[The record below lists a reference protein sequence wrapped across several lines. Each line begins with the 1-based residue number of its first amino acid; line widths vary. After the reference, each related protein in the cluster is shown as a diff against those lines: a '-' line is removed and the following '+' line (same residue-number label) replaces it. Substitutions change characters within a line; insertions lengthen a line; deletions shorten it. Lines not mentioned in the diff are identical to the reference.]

1 MCSAIQLPLFQ
12 EAVGSQ
18 FVFTIKL
25 YIFTVKQVN
34 DLFFLQFITK
44 SIGSSLHDIAKF
56 RMHFLRQSVTDSMLQ
71 HKSCAAFTGLAV
83 DTDNRF
89 VFTAQISRIDRK
101 IRYFPIRSIA
111 FRHIFVTLTY
121 SILMR
126 TGERGKRQFTR
137 IRLALGHLHLGTG
150 LINFFDRQNIGK
162 IKLRINALSIHI
174 QSNCHNIKIASALA
188 VAKQCSFDA
197 VCSAQQGKFSRSNT
211 CPAVIMRMN
220 ADNSSFPVFH
230 LSTEIFDLIRICVR
244 R

>member
-1 MCSAIQLPLFQ
+1 
-12 EAVGSQ
+12 
-18 FVFTIKL
+18 
-25 YIFTVKQVN
+25 
-34 DLFFLQFITK
+34 
-44 SIGSSLHDIAKF
+44 
-56 RMHFLRQSVTDSMLQ
+56 
-71 HKSCAAFTGLAV
+71 
-83 DTDNRF
+83 
-89 VFTAQISRIDRK
+89 
-101 IRYFPIRSIA
+101 
-111 FRHIFVTLTY
+111 
-121 SILMR
+121 MR

-244 R
+244 RWHFHCWRQIQNDRVLIRCPQGFHYRLAYFNSKIGLSTGKAFRRIFIPNIHTAAGNFFLSQLTDKFCTLHCDLDNAWHIFFKYDLPL